1 MSVGPSSDGA
11 ELPWIGI
18 AAEAKQ
24 AAGFGVLSITRC
36 PQDRAAE
43 NMGFK

>member
-1 MSVGPSSDGA
+1 MSVGPRSDGA